1 MSKRVVVVGALVAGL
16 LVLGGQGTV
25 SANVMWCVADPPV
38 QVVTPGG
45 HNLMVNNMIYL
56 SPADR
61 HRASLIKDDAATAPD
76 GKGGTLITVH
86 VYIPAAVHGAYVRSS
101 NFRYQVTDA
110 HSTPGG
116 GTVVTLRLD
125 VPTS

>member
-1 MSKRVVVVGALVAGL
+1 MSKRVVVVGALAAGL
-16 LVLGGQGTV
+16 LVMGGQGTA
-25 SANVMWCVADPPV
+25 SANIMWCLSDPPV

-45 HNLMVNNMIYL
+45 HHLTVNNMIYL

-61 HRASLIKDDAATAPD
+61 HRASLITDSATTAPD
-76 GKGGTLITVH
+76 GRGGTRITVH

-101 NFRYQVTDA
+101 NYRYQVTDTD
-110 HSTPGG
+110 STPGG
-116 GTVVTLRLD
+116 GTVITLSLD